1 MAFNLNKNEESASN
15 AGFSKSS
22 TSKFDLSKGD
32 NPSGVDKEKSNKSKT
47 WLWALLGVLLL
58 GGGAWY
64 FLSNNN
70 SNSNSTA
77 SNDSIPSTVESKANT
92 STTQP
97 NDQNKVPTP
106 IINSPKSPSTSTE
119 NTTTQNGTSIDKN
132 SVTSTEEVV
141 GNNKTT
147 TSPNNKANNT
157 SSNVSG
163 STLNNKVPASF
174 SKASASLNNIDK
186 SVVKEIISFLE
197 KNPNAVVGVNGYA
210 SSEGTLDV
218 NQKISQ
224 LRADV
229 FKKYLISKGIS
240 DKRIIATGKGIDNPV
255 ASNDTEEGRKKNRRI
270 EIALQ

>member
-1 MAFNLNKNEESASN
+1 MSFNLNKNEESDSN
-15 AGFSKSS
+15 ARSSKSS

-32 NPSGVDKEKSNKSKT
+32 NPSGVNKEKSNKSKT

-77 SNDSIPSTVESKANT
+77 SNDSIPSTVESKVN
-92 STTQP
+92 TTQP
-97 NDQNKVPTP
+97 NDQNNKVATP
-106 IINSPKSPSTSTE
+106 IVDSSKSPSTVPE
-119 NTTTQNGTSIDKN
+119 NTTTQNGTSNDKN
-132 SVTSTEEVV
+132 SVTSAKEVV
-141 GNNKTT
+141 GNNKNT
-147 TSPNNKANNT
+147 TSSNNTASNT

-163 STLNNKVPASF
+163 SNLNNKVPASF

-197 KNPNAVVGVNGYA
+197 KNPNASVGVNGYA